1 MTRATAL
8 ADVHIRT
15 LRSFDDPALPPA
27 RWDRL
32 AAGGS
37 GGVFLTHAWQRLWWN
52 AMAESPLLIV
62 VAERRGEPF
71 AIAPLY
77 AAAGTLMLVGSGS
90 ADYLDFA
97 GHPDEPALASL
108 LAAARDALP
117 DFSGIK
123 LYHLRGDSATCAL
136 LPGVAARLGLELY
149 SEEEV
154 GAPYADL
161 TDPAAVRYA
170 TDRRKLRKE
179 EARMRRAGTLAT
191 RAADAAEAGEMVEV
205 FLAQH
210 SSRWRALGEESFER
224 PGSRELVRNV
234 VDRGVRDGWAR
245 LTVLE
250 WRGAPVALDIS
261 LLAGTTQLNW
271 LVSRDHSIREHS
283 PGTILAGHVAR
294 DAVAAG
300 MRRLDLGLGEEEY
313 KLRGSSGVTRIENWF
328 MYP

>member
-1 MTRATAL
+1 MMRTTAP
-8 ADVHIRT
+8 APVHIRT
-15 LRSFDDPALPPA
+15 LRSFDDPALSPA

-32 AAGGS
+32 AADAS
-37 GGVFLTHAWQRLWWN
+37 GGVFLTYAWQRLWWS
-52 AMAESPLLIV
+52 AMAEDPLLIV

-97 GHPDEPALASL
+97 GHLDEAALASL
-108 LAAARDALP
+108 LRAARDALP

-149 SEEEV
+149 CEEEV

-161 TDPAAVRYA
+161 TDPGVLRHA
-170 TDRRKLRKE
+170 TERRKLRKE
-179 EARMRRAGTLAT
+179 EARMRRAGALAT
-191 RAADAAEAGEMVEV
+191 RSADAAEAGEMVEV

-210 SSRWRALGEESFER
+210 SSRWRALGQESFER
-224 PGSRELVRNV
+224 PGSRELIRDI

-250 WRGAPVALDIS
+250 WRGATVALDIS
-261 LLAGTTQLNW
+261 LRAGATQLSW

-283 PGTILAGHVAR
+283 PGTVLAGYVAR

-313 KLRGSSGVTRIENWF
+313 KLHGSSGVTRIANWF